1 MPWDIVTTDSESGSP
16 TEAHHKR
23 RLAEL
28 MREVWER
35 LDVVAS
41 QWRMRGSKWIPC
53 PFSIAMPKDA
63 KQRKLTTPEE
73 GIAKIYAATIE
84 HARTQ
89 GAKEVRFEGLGMS
102 TTAETALTLFKLTFR
117 PFDDDDDDANAD
129 PKAKM
134 HNVAIEA
141 TVVLRD
147 LVKDLGGII
156 DKHHTREMGLL
167 DKCIGMAQANT
178 TTTEQFVLGLRASR
192 KMQRDTMA
200 HEEKMES
207 ERNNA
212 AALDKLMNTLGGPL
226 SQLLARFLAKNLNV
240 DEATMTGSFAK
251 RLTAIVEGVARSD
264 GGAEKLAKMESL
276 LGAEPWA
283 ILKAMS
289 KAASDD
295 AFRAA
300 GERFIELVG
309 GDLGEKVKR
318 IAAVVGEGS
327 MLAFAKLL
335 NDASLL

>member
-28 MREVWER
+28 MREVWDR

-84 HARTQ
+84 HARTN

-117 PFDDDDDDANAD
+117 PFDDDDDADDKSKIANM
-129 PKAKM
+129 PM
-134 HNVAIEA
+134 EA
-141 TVVLRD
+141 LGVLRD
-147 LVKDLGGII
+147 LVKDLGVHL
-156 DKHHTREMGLL
+156 DKNHSRQIELL
-167 DKCIGMAQANT
+167 DRNIAMANANT
-178 TTTEQFVLGLRASR
+178 TTTEQFVLGLKATR
-192 KMQRDTMA
+192 KMERDRMA
-200 HEEKMES
+200 HEQAMES
-207 ERNNA
+207 ERNNTA
-212 AALDKLMNTLGGPL
+212 TIDKLFTTMGPPL
-226 SQLLARFLAKNLNV
+226 SQLLARFLAKHLNV
-240 DEATMTGSFAK
+240 DEATMVGSFAK
-251 RLTAIVEGVARSD
+251 RLTAIVEGIARSD
-264 GGAEKLAKMESL
+264 GGQEKLRQMETL
-276 LGAEPWA
+276 LGAEPWGV
-283 ILKAMS
+283 LKAMS

-309 GDLGEKVKR
+309 GELGEKVKR
-318 IAAVVGEGS
+318 IAAVVGEGA